1 MANDNLKIDAPVHVF
16 DTFADILGKSNPA
29 EYTRMVG
36 NPFASSNPFTSMVQ
50 ANQPTRALPSIQG
63 LNNSLQLRPYGSM
76 PSADAKQ
83 PSPTDFSVANVGM
96 RQGLGIKVPPVA
108 PNPTEVPKS
117 FLGKVGSVLGK
128 VGEDIGI
135 ATLGNER
142 LSQFPG
148 TRQYKE
154 REEGLERQKEQF
166 ATGQDAEKA
175 KAEYERAE
183 AAKDLRGEAPDKTTE
198 QLMEEFDKSYPGDK
212 NDPEYQR
219 MRAEY
224 GLTKK
229 LPGEGKGFERV
240 EVQGPNGQAIIADYD
255 PVKGK
260 VYGTDGKEIVGAVPA
275 TKPSVEKENKA
286 VAGTVG
292 GSPAWG
298 VQTEKGW
305 VDPQTGASLPGFK
318 PPPNYA
324 EQPPPEFSPVV
335 VIGSDGTPQTLGF
348 NKRTNQ
354 VSAPNIQGGGTM
366 LAPGQVG
373 AQQYQAT
380 VIENAGS
387 NLLNDIKANK
397 GKLGNVGAIINSAF
411 LGTPLSKPD
420 ESRLAAEIA
429 SFAALQPRLHGFR
442 GQEAMREFEK
452 MMGGLPNNPDSLAE
466 AINGMLKTAGAV
478 QGRVGDKAAG
488 GPNVIGSD
496 EHFNEWLKSRGK

>member
-1 MANDNLKIDAPVHVF
+1 M
-16 DTFADILGKSNPA
+16 
-29 EYTRMVG
+29 
-36 NPFASSNPFTSMVQ
+36 
-50 ANQPTRALPSIQG
+50 
-63 LNNSLQLRPYGSM
+63 
-76 PSADAKQ
+76 
-83 PSPTDFSVANVGM
+83 
-96 RQGLGIKVPPVA
+96 
-108 PNPTEVPKS
+108 
-117 FLGKVGSVLGK
+117 GKVGSVLGK
-128 VGEDIGI
+128 VGEGVAV
-135 ATLGNER
+135 ATLGNNT
-142 LSQFPG
+142 LSEIPG
-148 TRQYKE
+148 THQYKE
-154 REEGLERQKEQF
+154 REEGLERQKEHEDAQ
-166 ATGQDAEKA
+166 TGNIEAQTAASRAKTEPFLGDPNFPLYAQWESEKDDLQKANPGMTEGDAEHQMTVDWMKRGLL
-175 KAEYERAE
+175 KTPIQDRAAQATQSGLKE
-183 AAKDLRGEAPDKTTE
+183 GT
-198 QLMEEFDKSYPGDK
+198 
-212 NDPEYQR
+212 PEYQKWVLTGTLPEDR
-219 MRAEY
+219 QAGEVHPIVSGENLYLPPEPGSTDLRPLTTPATAPPDLGTVPVGPQLFNPPAEGYGRVPARA
-224 GLTKK
+224 
-229 LPGEGKGFERV
+229 
-240 EVQGPNGQAIIADYD
+240 
-255 PVKGK
+255 PVKEK
-260 VYGTDGKEIVGAVPA
+260 T
-275 TKPSVEKENKA
+275 EKENKA

-397 GKLGNVGAIINSAF
+397 GKFGNVGAIINSAF
-411 LGTPLSKPD
+411 LGTPLSDPAS
-420 ESRLAAEIA
+420 SRLAAEIA

-478 QGRVGDKAAG
+478 QGRVGDKVAG

-496 EHFNEWLKSRGK
+496 EHFNEWLKNRGK